1 MGSCQTGCFIKVD
14 NYKGDIVFQE
24 KTTKKDIKEIDFQ
37 KEEFPDLE
45 EWEGDRYKGL
55 GIKKMKGYKCNLPI
69 DKLNQKREEFWLS
82 KIDHNNSNYK
92 IWRIIYK
99 ACMFDEERA
108 KMLLDDYDLK
118 TYESCINHILDKRGN
133 HYYIPNYCI
142 NDPYFER
149 EFKINKN
156 IESKNIK
163 IKIFEPLINI
173 KTDLKVNTLMS
184 GEELKKRYCENLD
197 ICPDDYTLRFFF
209 GGQEIKDKN
218 FLYQYKLEKGFK
230 IHAMKFPKI
239 NTYTKN

>member
-1 MGSCQTGCFIKVD
+1 MGLCQTGCLIKID

-24 KTTKKDIKEIDFQ
+24 KKTKKDFKEIDFQ

-45 EWEGDRYKGL
+45 EWESERYKGI

-69 DKLNQKREEFWLS
+69 DKLNQKREEFWLT

-92 IWRIIYK
+92 IWEIIYK
-99 ACMFDEERA
+99 ACLFDEERA
-108 KMLLDDYDLK
+108 RMILDDYDLK
-118 TYESCINHILDKRGN
+118 TYEGCINHIIDKKGN

-156 IESKNIK
+156 IESKSIK

-173 KTDLKVNTLMS
+173 NTDLKVNNLMS

-197 ICPDDYTLRFFF
+197 ICPDDYNLRFFF

-230 IHAMKFPKI
+230 ILAMKFPKI
-239 NTYTKN
+239 SENTKN